1 MSVPPTSLVRG
12 TGRKEASHHRGN
24 KIKPIKKHQA
34 WGGDA
39 SSFGDFNRG
48 TQDVDCIT
56 GRCGSRMWYILE
68 RPIDGGCGATIALTG
83 IETCDRVRR
92 RSRLLSAVDAMVLTT
107 ECRFERVD
115 AARDCVRERGMGIGD
130 GGCCP
135 RLPLAIEL
143 ASAG

>member
-1 MSVPPTSLVRG
+1 MTPERMSGFPGRLAYLINRAINPPPT
-12 TGRKEASHHRGN
+12 
-24 KIKPIKKHQA
+24 
-34 WGGDA
+34 
-39 SSFGDFNRG
+39 
-48 TQDVDCIT
+48 DVDPHHI
-56 GRCGSRMWYILE
+56 RLSHGSHSQHQNCAR
-68 RPIDGGCGATIALTG
+68 CGATIALTG

-115 AARDCVRERGMGIGD
+115 AARDCVRERGLGIGD